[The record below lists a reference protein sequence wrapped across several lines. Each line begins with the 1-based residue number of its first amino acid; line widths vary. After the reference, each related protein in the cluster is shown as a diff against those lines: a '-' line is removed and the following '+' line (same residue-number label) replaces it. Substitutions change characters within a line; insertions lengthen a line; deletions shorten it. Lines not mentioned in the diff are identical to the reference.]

1 MTNSDCINEICAKRF
16 EEIENR
22 LHAGDNKF
30 TALGIKIDNL
40 ISSQKTLTKALWGLA
55 SSIIVALLGFVL
67 EKI

>member
-1 MTNSDCINEICAKRF
+1 MSSEYINETCAKKF

-40 ISSQKTLTKALWGLA
+40 VSSQKTLTKALWGLS
-55 SSIIVALLGFVL
+55 SSIIVALFGFVL